1 MASSKKK
8 KAAPAKKTKK
18 MTYDCSKCGPAFCC
32 SFPVIELSKAEA
44 RVMAEHKGM
53 STSAFEKKY
62 LKRNT
67 HKPAN
72 KDNVFIFKH
81 KKHPDKVT
89 KSICTFFVKGKGCS
103 MYDVRP
109 ETCRGWG
116 SDGKCNIYDFLATM
130 REHTDDPTYVPTRLE
145 L

>member
-1 MASSKKK
+1 MASRKLAPKKRH
-8 KAAPAKKTKK
+8 TKPK
-18 MTYDCSKCGPAFCC
+18 MTYDCSKCGGGFCC

-53 STSAFEKKY
+53 SMSSFEKKY

-72 KDNVFIFKH
+72 KGNVFIFKH

-116 SDGKCNIYDFLATM
+116 DDGKCNIYDFLATM